1 MINPTKTLLSQ
12 KINRIDMKITQAE
25 QSRRTRMHVI
35 IYISILN

>member
-25 QSRRTRMHVI
+25 QSRSTSGQGSP
-35 IYISILN
+35 YSI